1 MSLNFGWAGTITN
14 LLGSVCHIKVWDD
27 IYEIHF
33 LNIIFQSCV
42 PITAYFDSVILKLL
56 FDGSSLYMIK
66 DNL

>member
-42 PITAYFDSVILKLL
+42 PITAYSDSVILKLL
-56 FDGSSLYMIK
+56 FDGSSLCMIK
-66 DNL
+66 NSL